1 MHGSYFDNS
10 LKRLFDVVAAS
21 AGIFVLSP
29 ALAAAALWV
38 KLDSR
43 GPIFYRQERIGKNG
57 VPFRIWKFRT
67 MVTDADRK
75 GTLVTVGDRDPR
87 ITRAGYWLRKTKLDE
102 LPQLLNVLA
111 GQMSF
116 VGPRPEVKKYVDL
129 YTSEQRAI
137 LAVRPGI
144 TDQASIAYRRESE
157 ILATKT
163 NPEEYY
169 RRVVMGRKIALN
181 LRYLKQRTIVTDIAL
196 IFRTIFRISR

>member
-1 MHGSYFDNS
+1 MHHAYLDRC
-10 LKRLFDVVAAS
+10 LKRFFDIAAS
-21 AGIFVLSP
+21 SAGLFVLSP
-29 ALAAAALWV
+29 ILAAAALWI
-38 KLDSR
+38 KLDSK

-57 VPFRIWKFRT
+57 APFRIWKFRT
-67 MVTDADRK
+67 MVTDAEHK

-87 ITRAGYWLRKTKLDE
+87 ITIAGYWLRKTKVDE

-116 VGPRPEVKKYVDL
+116 VGPRPEVKKYVAL
-129 YTSEQRAI
+129 YTPDQCAI

-144 TDQASIAYRRESE
+144 TDLASIAYRSESE
-157 ILATKT
+157 ILSKQT

-181 LRYLKQRTIVTDIAL
+181 LRYLGQRTLCTDIAL
-196 IFRTIFRISR
+196 IFRTIIRIGN

>member
-1 MHGSYFDNS
+1 MHGSYIDNS
-10 LKRLFDVVAAS
+10 LKRLFDIVAAS
-21 AGIFVLSP
+21 AGLFVLSP

-38 KLDSR
+38 KLDSK
-43 GPIFYRQERIGKNG
+43 GPIFYRQERIGRDG

-67 MVTDADRK
+67 MVIDADRK
-75 GTLVTVGDRDPR
+75 GTLVTVGDSDPR

-181 LRYLKQRTIVTDIAL
+181 LRYLKQRTIITDIAL
-196 IFRTIFRISR
+196 IFRTIFRIGR